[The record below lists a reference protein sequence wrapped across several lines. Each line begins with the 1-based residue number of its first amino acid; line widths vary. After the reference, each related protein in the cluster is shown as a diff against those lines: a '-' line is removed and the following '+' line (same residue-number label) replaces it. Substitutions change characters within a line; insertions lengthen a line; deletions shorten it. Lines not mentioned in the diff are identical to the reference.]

1 MNQLEEVQR
10 LMELVNLLTTL
21 ADQTP
26 CAEMRHHLLKAQEE
40 IISQVKAKMYVL
52 RLCLSSN

>member
-21 ADQTP
+21 ADKTP
-26 CAEMRHHLLKAQEE
+26 CAETRYHLLRSQQE